1 MNRKTCFRSVVTVLG
16 LGTLTAGLALS
27 GCVSKPAGA
36 GAAATYVYLKGDLE
50 STLEGNLDRAFRA
63 SNEAVK
69 QLQFTKISES
79 KDALLG
85 IVVARNAADKKIE
98 IRVDKAGE
106 NLTKVK
112 IHAGLV
118 GDEALSLAVLERI
131 KANL

>member
-1 MNRKTCFRSVVTVLG
+1 MKHPSRLRHGILVLG
-16 LGTLTAGLALS
+16 ASALIAGLAFS
-27 GCVSKPAGA
+27 GCVSKTTGS
-36 GAAATYVYLKGDLE
+36 GAAATYVYIKGDLE
-50 STLEGNLDRAFRA
+50 STLEAGLDKAFRA

-69 QLQFTKISES
+69 QLQFAKISES

-98 IRVDKAGE
+98 IQLDKAGE

-118 GDEALSLAVLERI
+118 GDETLSLVILEKI